1 MSISRIGT
9 DTALMAQAS
18 SRSQSAGGTGGT
30 GDLARTTASESR
42 ATSASSII
50 YDEKDTNQ
58 DGVVLILEMVAFDLR
73 HPGQRTSSLID
84 VRA

>member
-1 MSISRIGT
+1 MSISGIGT
-9 DTALMAQAS
+9 GTALMAQAS
-18 SRSQSAGGTGGT
+18 SRSQSAGSK
-30 GDLARTTASESR
+30 GDLARITASESR

-58 DGVVLILEMVAFDLR
+58 DGVVLILEMVAYDLR